1 LSWEENFQGK
11 NFTLIC
17 LNSNAKFY
25 LSVLLSLC
33 QLNFTCGDVPEN
45 CPGEIIGGVG
55 MVWKIFFTHPDFPG
69 GGGFSML
76 EFSVAGIPLCKN
88 LHAGLDFWHD

>member
-1 LSWEENFQGK
+1 MQNFIYLFYFLFANSILHVEMSQRTVPGK
-11 NFTLIC
+11 
-17 LNSNAKFY
+17 
-25 LSVLLSLC
+25 LSVGLEWFGRFFSLT
-33 QLNFTCGDVPEN
+33 Q
-45 CPGEIIGGVG
+45 
-55 MVWKIFFTHPDFPG
+55 IFQ